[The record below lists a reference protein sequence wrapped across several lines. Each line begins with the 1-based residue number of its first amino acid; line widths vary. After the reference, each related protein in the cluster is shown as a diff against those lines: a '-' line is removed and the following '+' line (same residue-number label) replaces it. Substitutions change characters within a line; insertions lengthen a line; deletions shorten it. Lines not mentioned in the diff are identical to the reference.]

1 MTTVIITG
9 INSGLGNAFFEHF
22 INNSNYFIIGIS
34 RRITSSQKALLEADK
49 FAHVLLD
56 LMTLNDTSEQLNLG
70 KYVSKESKAFI
81 FINNAA
87 TIRPINAIGQFNDQD
102 IIKSVT
108 VNTMAP
114 LLIANHI
121 LSLNLPNLKLINIS
135 SGAAKRPIV
144 GWSLYCATKSAN
156 QLFFDTLKEQEL
168 NNDSIEV
175 YNIDPGVLDSDM
187 QEFIRN
193 TDTEVFPMVND
204 FIQLKKDNQLKAPK
218 LAALEILKECNVS

>member
-9 INSGLGNAFFEHF
+9 INSGLGNAFFQHF
-22 INNSNYFIIGIS
+22 INNSNYHIIGVS

-49 FAHVLLD
+49 FTHLSLD
-56 LMTLNDTSEQLNLG
+56 LTMLNDTSEQLDLD
-70 KYVSKESKAFI
+70 KLISKQSKAVI

-87 TIRPINAIGQFNDQD
+87 TIRPINAVGQFDD
-102 IIKSVT
+102 HEIIKTVT
-108 VNTMAP
+108 VNTIAP
-114 LLIANHI
+114 LLITNHI

-168 NNDSIEV
+168 NNDSLEV

-193 TDTEVFPMVND
+193 TDAEVFPMVND
-204 FIQLKKDNQLKAPK
+204 FIQLKKDHQLKEPK